1 MNDNVLYINKPQ
13 GISSFDICYKLR
25 KVLNTKKIGHT
36 GTLDPNATGVMVI
49 LYNEATKAAQFLVSD
64 KKTYKARVL
73 LGTKTDTLDIDGNVV
88 ETRPYAVPEKEK
100 IEEVLNYYRGK
111 SKQVV
116 PITSAKKIN
125 GKKLYQ
131 YQLKG
136 QEVELPVIDIE
147 VFDISLNEIYE
158 DGFEFSCEVTAG
170 TYVRALARDILEKLD
185 EIGTLSKL
193 CRTCID
199 DINLDECDELDDVLN
214 GKYTAHNLLDVLSKR
229 YKTYEVDNV
238 EDIKNG
244 KRIKIDS
251 DEQYLLLTN
260 NNELLAMYQKDG
272 NEYKSARGLW

>member
-1 MNDNVLYINKPQ
+1 MNGNVLYINKPQ

-100 IEEVLNYYRGK
+100 IEEVLNSYRGK

-193 CRTCID
+193 CRTSID

>member
-1 MNDNVLYINKPQ
+1 MNGNVLYINKPQ

-100 IEEVLNYYRGK
+100 IKEVLNSYRGK

>member
-1 MNDNVLYINKPQ
+1 MNGNVLYINKPQ

-100 IEEVLNYYRGK
+100 IEEVLNTYRGK

>member
-1 MNDNVLYINKPQ
+1 MNGNVLYINKPQ

-100 IEEVLNYYRGK
+100 IEEVLNSYRGK

>member
-1 MNDNVLYINKPQ
+1 MNGNVLYINKPQ

-100 IEEVLNYYRGK
+100 IEEVLNSFRGK

-125 GKKLYQ
+125 GMKLYQ

-170 TYVRALARDILEKLD
+170 TYVRALARDILEKLG

-214 GKYTAHNLLDVLSKR
+214 GKYTTHNLLDVLSKR

>member
-1 MNDNVLYINKPQ
+1 MNGNVLYINKPQ

-36 GTLDPNATGVMVI
+36 GTLDPNATGVMVV

-88 ETRPYAVPEKEK
+88 ETRPYAVPDKEK
-100 IEEVLNYYRGK
+100 IVQVLNSFKGK

-147 VFDISLNEIYE
+147 VFDIYLNEIYE
-158 DGFEFSCEVTAG
+158 DGFEFTCEVTAG
-170 TYVRALARDILEKLD
+170 TYVRALARDILEKLG

-214 GKYTAHNLLDVLSKR
+214 SKYKAHNLLDVLSKR

-272 NEYKSARGLW
+272 NEYKSTRGLW